1 MVQQKPFV
9 EVGIQLISQHVYK
22 LKISLY
28 ETGFVPKKLIFWA
41 LGGYH

>member
-1 MVQQKPFV
+1 MVQQKPLA
-9 EVGIQLISQHVYK
+9 EVGSQLISQHVYK

-28 ETGFVPKKLIFWA
+28 ETGFAPKKTIFWA